1 MTAPKPRLAAGA
13 ILAHA
18 VFAYLGAKWIDWN
31 IIVILVAICS
41 WPFWWAILGFRGMR
55 TRIVWLS
62 LAVGSLIYLPCVS
75 VILLMVSSAR
85 G

>member
-1 MTAPKPRLAAGA
+1 MTASKPRLAACA

-18 VFAYLGAKWIDWN
+18 VFAYLGAKWIDIN
-31 IIVILVAICS
+31 IIVILVSICS
-41 WPFWWAILGFRGMR
+41 WPFWWAVLGFREMR
-55 TRIVWLS
+55 TRLVLLS

-75 VILLMVSSAR
+75 VILLMVSPGR